1 MRFISKVVHDLRPH
15 VPTSTLRDVVHV
27 EAFFMAMNLFAQ
39 RYTYFQVVGMM
50 LEEIPGLDKEKTLE
64 LLRII
69 RDAQHRWKDL
79 VPGARHE

>member
-1 MRFISKVVHDLRPH
+1 
-15 VPTSTLRDVVHV
+15 
-27 EAFFMAMNLFAQ
+27 MAMNLFAQ
-39 RYTYFQVVGMM
+39 RYTYFQGVGMM
-50 LEEIPGLDKEKTLE
+50 LEEIPGLDTEKTLE